1 MSSFHKTNLGSYGE
15 IMKSDLDGF
24 VHTTI
29 GDWMAAR
36 VDLPT
41 MTHQQKLKWAKSLA
55 AESRDGVAAAHAGM
69 ARTRAGL

>member
-1 MSSFHKTNLGSYGE
+1 
-15 IMKSDLDGF
+15 MKSDLDGF
-24 VHTTI
+24 VHTTTRE
-29 GDWMAAR
+29 WMAAR

-55 AESRDGVAAAHAGM
+55 AESRDGVAAAKLCM